1 MELMSDGASLRLSTV
16 SRDELRTAFAITV
29 WSFVTLIAVVLIG
42 RRVSGAFQ
50 TDVGS
55 AVPCIAATIA
65 VLLSLAANAVWCTL
79 NAYGSS
85 RKQIVA
91 AALTLL
97 PPLTIGCALW
107 TSHST
112 LVGGYLGGLGLIA
125 AVATVAISDLSPD
138 AASRLQAI
146 ATEMQK
152 ETAFRPQRNQG
163 GAVPI
168 YVTELSESIDPVA
181 ASDDRSDSPVDEFV
195 EDETEELDPSIL
207 QSMTRLLLDDGTEA
221 VEGSVR
227 IYFGP
232 GERTAAAHVAFTP
245 PLTDRPRVECQAL
258 SDFEGRVR
266 IGVAQSY
273 GIRIEAR
280 RSELARD
287 AVCVDVGF
295 SAHVAKAQ
303 SAAA

>member
-1 MELMSDGASLRLSTV
+1 MSDGVSLTLSTP
-16 SRDELRTAFAITV
+16 SRNELRTGFAITV
-29 WSFVTLIAVVLIG
+29 WSFLTLIAAVLIG

-50 TDVGS
+50 MDIGS
-55 AVPCIAATIA
+55 AAPCIAATIA
-65 VLLSLAANAVWCTL
+65 VLLSIAANAVWCTV
-79 NAYGSS
+79 NASASS
-85 RKQIVA
+85 RGQIIA

-107 TSHST
+107 TSHSAS
-112 LVGGYLGGLGLIA
+112 VGGYLGGLSLIA
-125 AVATVAISDLSPD
+125 AVATVAISDLSPGTN
-138 AASRLQAI
+138 SWLQAT
-146 ATEMQK
+146 ATELQK
-152 ETAFRPQRNQG
+152 ESAYRPKQNQG
-163 GAVPI
+163 RAVPTE
-168 YVTELSESIDPVA
+168 VTEVSESIDPVA
-181 ASDDRSDSPVDEFV
+181 ASDERSDSPVEEFV
-195 EDETEELDPSIL
+195 DDETEELDPSIL
-207 QSMTRLLLDDGTEA
+207 QSMTRRLLDDGTEA

-273 GIRIEAR
+273 GLRIEAR
-280 RSELARD
+280 LSGPARD

-303 SAAA
+303 NAAA

>member
-1 MELMSDGASLRLSTV
+1 MSDGASLRLSTP
-16 SRDELRTAFAITV
+16 SRDELRTGFAIAV
-29 WSFVTLIAVVLIG
+29 WSFLTLIAVVLIG

-50 TDVGS
+50 TDIGS
-55 AVPCIAATIA
+55 AAPCIAATLA
-65 VLLSLAANAVWCTL
+65 VLLSLAANAVWCTV

-97 PPLTIGCALW
+97 PSLTIGCALW
-107 TSHST
+107 TSRST
-112 LVGGYLGGLGLIA
+112 LVGGYLGGLCLFA
-125 AVATVAISDLSPD
+125 AVVTVVISDLSPD
-138 AASRLQAI
+138 ASSRLQAI
-146 ATEMQK
+146 ATEMQQ
-152 ETAFRPQRNQG
+152 ESTRRPERNQG
-163 GAVPI
+163 GAVPT
-168 YVTELSESIDPVA
+168 YVTEVSESVDPVV
-181 ASDDRSDSPVDEFV
+181 ASDDHSDSPVEEFV
-195 EDETEELDPSIL
+195 EDETEEFDPSIL
-207 QSMTRLLLDDGTEA
+207 QSMTRRLLDDGCEA

-227 IYFGP
+227 IDFGP
-232 GERTAAAHVAFTP
+232 GERTAAAHVAFSP

-258 SDFEGRVR
+258 SDFDGRVR

-273 GIRIEAR
+273 GLRIEAR
-280 RSELARD
+280 RSEPARD

>member
-1 MELMSDGASLRLSTV
+1 MELMSDGATVRLSTP
-16 SRDELRTAFAITV
+16 SRDELRTGFAITV

-50 TDVGS
+50 TNIGS
-55 AVPCIAATIA
+55 AAPCIAATMAI
-65 VLLSLAANAVWCTL
+65 LLSLVANSVWCTV
-79 NAYGSS
+79 NASASS

-107 TSHST
+107 TSPST
-112 LVGGYLGGLGLIA
+112 SVGGYLGGLCLIA
-125 AVATVAISDLSPD
+125 AVATVAISDLSPGET
-138 AASRLQAI
+138 SRVQAVAREI
-146 ATEMQK
+146 HK
-152 ETAFRPQRNQG
+152 ESACCPKAGQG
-163 GAVPI
+163 GAILTDVI
-168 YVTELSESIDPVA
+168 EVSESVEPVI
-181 ASDDRSDSPVDEFV
+181 ASDHPADLPVEEFF
-195 EDETEELDPSIL
+195 EDETEELDPSVL
-207 QSMTRLLLDDGTEA
+207 QSMTRRLLDDGTEA

-280 RSELARD
+280 RSESAGD

>member
-1 MELMSDGASLRLSTV
+1 MSDGASLRLSTPR
-16 SRDELRTAFAITV
+16 RDELRTGFAITV
-29 WSFVTLIAVVLIG
+29 WSFLTLIAVVLIG

-50 TDVGS
+50 TDIGS
-55 AVPCIAATIA
+55 AAPCIAATIA
-65 VLLSLAANAVWCTL
+65 VLLSLIANAVWCTV

-112 LVGGYLGGLGLIA
+112 SVGGYLGGLGLIA
-125 AVATVAISDLSPD
+125 AVATVAISDLSPG
-138 AASRLQAI
+138 AGSGVQAV
-146 ATEMQK
+146 ARAVQK
-152 ETAFRPQRNQG
+152 ESPCCPKADQG
-163 GAVPI
+163 RAI
-168 YVTELSESIDPVA
+168 LTDLTEVSESVEPA
-181 ASDDRSDSPVDEFV
+181 TTSDCHSESPIEEFV
-195 EDETEELDPSIL
+195 DDEAEEFDPSIL
-207 QSMTRLLLDDGTEA
+207 QSMTRRLLDDGTEA

-245 PLTDRPRVECQAL
+245 PLSDRPRVECQAL
-258 SDFEGRVR
+258 SDFGGRVR

-273 GIRIEAR
+273 GLRIEAR
-280 RSELARD
+280 RAEPARD

-295 SAHVAKAQ
+295 STQVAKAQ